1 MKPIVRWFAD
11 LGRTDTAEAGG
22 KGANLGELTKA
33 GLPVPQGFVVT
44 ASAYLAS
51 MDAGGVRAEL
61 QECFADT
68 RERADDPEALA
79 QGAARLRDLVRKAG
93 LRDDVRNAVR
103 EAFEQLGTDVAVAV
117 RSSATA
123 EDTAGASYAGMHET
137 YANVVGE
144 TAVLDRVLDC
154 WTSLYGERV
163 ISYRA
168 GRGFTEEPAIA
179 VVVQRMVQPD
189 TAGVMFT
196 ADPST
201 GSRDHL
207 VIEAAFGLGEV
218 VVSGQ
223 VEPDT
228 YVLSKDGLRLES
240 IRVGHKTHQ
249 LVSGPNGSIERIDFD
264 EAHAAARVLTDG
276 EIFELGRLGRHVE
289 AAYGGV
295 PQDVEWVIC
304 GGAVSVVQARPI
316 TTLDPTVSPPSGEQ
330 STDATLLLRGLAAS
344 VGIASGRVR
353 VLRTPAEG
361 AKLQPG
367 EVLVAPMTN
376 PDWVPAIRRAAAVV
390 TDGGGATCHAAIV
403 SRELGVPCVVGTRT
417 ATADLHDGDVVTV
430 DGARGTVSRGCTQ
443 DPRSCARR
451 PWSELVRPRRGRRAR
466 GPRDTH
472 LRQPRHRR
480 SGRGRGRTPGR
491 RRRSAA
497 RRVHGHRR
505 TRWRPSAS
513 GDRQRRR

>member
-1 MKPIVRWFAD
+1 MNPIVRWFTD
-11 LGRTDTAEAGG
+11 LGRTDTAEVGG
-22 KGANLGELTKA
+22 KGANLGELTEA

-51 MDAGGVRAEL
+51 MDAGGVREEL
-61 QECFADT
+61 QQCFDDT
-68 RERADDPEALA
+68 RERANDPEALA

-93 LRDDVRNAVR
+93 LRDDVRDAVR

-144 TAVLDRVLDC
+144 VAVLDRVLDC

-179 VVVQRMVQPD
+179 VVVQLMVQPD

-201 GSRDHL
+201 GSRDHV

-249 LVSGPNGSIERIDFD
+249 LVSGPNGSIEHVELD

-276 EIFELGRLGRHVE
+276 EVFELGRLGERVE
-289 AAYGGV
+289 SAYGGV

-304 GGAVSVVQARPI
+304 GGEVFVVQARPI
-316 TTLDPTVSPPSGEQ
+316 TTLDPTVPPPSGDQ
-330 STDATLLLRGLAAS
+330 STDAIVLLRGLAAS
-344 VGIASGRVR
+344 AGIASGRVR
-353 VLRTPAEG
+353 VLRSPREG

-403 SRELGVPCVVGTRT
+403 SRRARRAVRRRNPHGDGRPPRRRCRDGRRCPWHGVERAV
-417 ATADLHDGDVVTV
+417 
-430 DGARGTVSRGCTQ
+430 RGSGGRG
-443 DPRSCARR
+443 PRR
-451 PWSELVRPRRGRRAR
+451 PWSELVRP
-466 GPRDTH
+466 
-472 LRQPRHRR
+472 HRR
-480 SGRGRGRTPGR
+480 WSRTSPSR
-491 RRRSAA
+491 HVSTSTSPSPIRPRTWPHARSTASVCCA
-497 RRVHGHRR
+497 
-505 TRWRPSAS
+505 PSSWSPTHSVAS
-513 GDRQRRR
+513 IRER

>member
-1 MKPIVRWFAD
+1 M
-11 LGRTDTAEAGG
+11 
-22 KGANLGELTKA
+22 
-33 GLPVPQGFVVT
+33 
-44 ASAYLAS
+44 
-51 MDAGGVRAEL
+51 
-61 QECFADT
+61 
-68 RERADDPEALA
+68 
-79 QGAARLRDLVRKAG
+79 
-93 LRDDVRNAVR
+93 
-103 EAFEQLGTDVAVAV
+103 
-117 RSSATA
+117 
-123 EDTAGASYAGMHET
+123 
-137 YANVVGE
+137 
-144 TAVLDRVLDC
+144 
-154 WTSLYGERV
+154 

-249 LVSGPNGSIERIDFD
+249 LVSGPNGSIERVELD

-276 EIFELGRLGRHVE
+276 EVFELGRLGPRIE
-289 AAYGGV
+289 SAYGGV

-304 GGAVSVVQARPI
+304 GGEVFVVQARPI
-316 TTLDPTVSPPSGEQ
+316 TTLDPTVPPPSGEQ
-330 STDATLLLRGLAAS
+330 STDAIVLLRGLAAS
-344 VGIASGRVR
+344 AGIASGRVR
-353 VLRTPAEG
+353 VLRSPREG

-430 DGARGTVSRGCTQ
+430 DGARGTVSSGLYAG
-443 DPRSCARR
+443 P
-451 PWSELVRPRRGRRAR
+451 EVVRPAAVVGT
-466 GPRDTH
+466 GPAAPPVCAHEALATRIYVNLAIAD
-472 LRQPRHRR
+472 QAEDV
-480 SGRGRGRTPGR
+480 
-491 RRRSAA
+491 AA
-497 RRVHGHRR
+497 RPVDGVGLLRAEFMVTDALGGVH
-505 TRWRPSAS
+505 PAS